1 MTRKP
6 ATKKSARG
14 WNPRRLGVVK
24 SSNGPHETDVWLY
37 LFDDRTLD
45 IVVQVNEG
53 GVVKGQTTHT
63 VRLSR

>member
-1 MTRKP
+1 MTTKP
-6 ATKKSARG
+6 AARTPRRG

-37 LFDDRTLD
+37 LVGRTLE

-53 GVVKGQTTHT
+53 GVVKGQTIHT
-63 VRLSR
+63 VRLPR